1 LKISVILPVRN
12 AEGTI
17 ARSVESVLSQTYEDF
32 ELTCIINDSSDG
44 TEKILIDFAK
54 RDSRVKIFH
63 SSAGL
68 VPALNFGLSVAKH
81 DIIARQDADDLWY
94 PEKLEKQVKFLK
106 KNPEIDIIGVQIRS
120 VDEKFEETR
129 QEPKRPTK
137 DLQIKSAL
145 LSGWNV
151 IPHPGV
157 VFRKRIME
165 KLGGYDDTFPFAEDY
180 SLWLRA
186 IRWYSFGIIDEVLL
200 DYTSKHNPGYNHQV
214 PAFLCSVFKK
224 FYGV

>member
-1 LKISVILPVRN
+1 MKISVILPARN

-17 ARSVESVLSQTYEDF
+17 VRSVESVLSQTYEDF
-32 ELTCIINDSSDG
+32 ELTCIVNDSSDG
-44 TEKILIDFAK
+44 TEKILTDFAK
-54 RDSRVKIFH
+54 RDSRVNIFH

-106 KNPEIDIIGVQIRS
+106 KNPEIDIVGVQIRS

-186 IRWYSFGIIDEVLL
+186 VRWYRFGIIDEVLL
-200 DYTSKHNPGYNHQV
+200 DYTSKHNPNYNHQI

>member
-1 LKISVILPVRN
+1 M
-12 AEGTI
+12 
-17 ARSVESVLSQTYEDF
+17 RSVESVLSQTYEDF
-32 ELTCIINDSSDG
+32 ELTCIVNDSSDG
-44 TEKILIDFAK
+44 TEKILTDFAK
-54 RDSRVKIFH
+54 RDSRVNIFH

-106 KNPEIDIIGVQIRS
+106 KNPEIDIVGVQIRS

-180 SLWLRA
+180 SLWPRA
-186 IRWYSFGIIDEVLL
+186 VRWYRFGIIDEVLL
-200 DYTSKHNPGYNHQV
+200 DYTSKHNPNYNHQI

>member
-1 LKISVILPVRN
+1 M
-12 AEGTI
+12 
-17 ARSVESVLSQTYEDF
+17 RSVESVLSQTYEDF
-32 ELTCIINDSSDG
+32 ELTCIVNDSSDG
-44 TEKILIDFAK
+44 TEKILTDFAK
-54 RDSRVKIFH
+54 RDSRVNIFH

-106 KNPEIDIIGVQIRS
+106 KNPEIDIVGVQIRS

-186 IRWYSFGIIDEVLL
+186 VRWYRFGIIDEVLL
-200 DYTSKHNPGYNHQV
+200 DYTSKHNPNYNHQI

>member
-1 LKISVILPVRN
+1 LKISVILPARN

-17 ARSVESVLSQTYEDF
+17 VRSVESVLSQTYEDF
-32 ELTCIINDSSDG
+32 ELTCIVNDSSDG
-44 TEKILIDFAK
+44 TEKILTDFAK
-54 RDSRVKIFH
+54 RDSRVNIFH

-106 KNPEIDIIGVQIRS
+106 KNPEIDIVGVQIRS

-186 IRWYSFGIIDEVLL
+186 VRWYRFGIIDEVLL
-200 DYTSKHNPGYNHQV
+200 DYTSKHNPNYNHQI